1 MPPTLVDGV
10 EIYYE
15 SHGDGVPLVLTYCV
29 GGNAGMWSEQIPAFA
44 ARYRC
49 IVWDTRGHGGSQSPA
64 DPESYSVDRSADDL
78 CGVLDHLGIDRAYI
92 GGLSMGGGVAARF
105 AVRYPERVKALMI
118 FDSNTASGLPT
129 PPAMRTYREQAIA
142 LCEAGDM
149 DALADYVVEANPNY
163 HVVGGPSSAQ
173 YARVRQMIL
182 SLNPIGFA
190 HTMRALLRNDF
201 PPERLAAITAPTLL
215 IAGEHDPALEPMRVI
230 HRHMPQAQFVC
241 IPEAGHLA
249 NLDQPERF
257 QQAVLDFLQRV
268 EAGAAGRL

>member
-1 MPPTLVDGV
+1 MPTTLIDGV

-15 SHGDGVPLVLTYCV
+15 SHGDGAPLVLTYCV
-29 GGNAGMWSEQIPAFA
+29 GGNAGMWSEQIPTFA

-64 DPESYSVDRSADDL
+64 DPAAYSVERSADDL

-105 AVRYPERVKALMI
+105 AVRYPERVRALMV

-129 PPAMRTYREQAIA
+129 SPAMRAYREQAIA

-149 DALADYVVEANPNY
+149 EALADYVVEANPNY
-163 HVVGGPSSAQ
+163 HVVAGPLSAQ
-173 YARVRQMIL
+173 YTRVRQMIL
-182 SLNPIGFA
+182 SLNPVGFA
-190 HTMRALLRNDF
+190 HTMRALLRHDF
-201 PPERLAAITAPTLL
+201 PPARLAVITAPTLL
-215 IAGEHDPALEPMRVI
+215 VAGERDPALEPMRVM
-230 HRHMPQAQFVC
+230 HRHMPHAHFVL
-241 IPEAGHLA
+241 IPEAGHLV

-257 QQAVLDFLQRV
+257 QRAVLDFLQRV
-268 EAGAAGRL
+268 ETGVTG